1 MPGIAPQIADLAT
14 PISELKPYP
23 LNPRRGNT
31 AAIVESLEHHGQ
43 YRPIVVN
50 QRTSEVLAGNHTLA
64 AAKQLGWTQIA
75 ATFVDVDADQAARI
89 VLVDNRANDLAAY
102 DEPAVAE
109 LLKSVP
115 TLAGTGWQESEL
127 DDLIDRLAPD
137 DDGPI
142 NAGDVPPSEIVTK
155 KLTFN
160 AEQHALVNRALDDA
174 KQSGALNLDVN
185 PNRNGSALAHICE
198 IATTAQGPTE

>member
-1 MPGIAPQIADLAT
+1 MTNGEQT
-14 PISELKPYP
+14 VSISELKPYP

-102 DEPAVAE
+102 HGPTLVELIADLDTLSGTGYTPEALANLAAALSVPGAEEWTDALTSLPEGARTTEQQMTFTLHRSQLDTVETIIDNYGPGAEHQPRRELEGEAVA
-109 LLKSVP
+109 
-115 TLAGTGWQESEL
+115 
-127 DDLIDRLAPD
+127 
-137 DDGPI
+137 
-142 NAGDVPPSEIVTK
+142 
-155 KLTFN
+155 
-160 AEQHALVNRALDDA
+160 DA
-174 KQSGALNLDVN
+174 AARYLEA
-185 PNRNGSALAHICE
+185 RNG
-198 IATTAQGPTE
+198 